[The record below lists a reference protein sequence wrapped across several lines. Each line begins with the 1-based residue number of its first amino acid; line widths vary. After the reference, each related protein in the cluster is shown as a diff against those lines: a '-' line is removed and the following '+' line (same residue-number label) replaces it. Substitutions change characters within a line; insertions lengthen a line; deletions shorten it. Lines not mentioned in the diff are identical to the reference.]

1 MQLSTYKV
9 YYHGAWHETWNT
21 LCKLVC
27 AIPSP
32 KDGLVGRS
40 WSTHTNRMSV
50 KKLKEYHVQWMG
62 L

>member
-40 WSTHTNRMSV
+40 
-50 KKLKEYHVQWMG
+50 
-62 L
+62 